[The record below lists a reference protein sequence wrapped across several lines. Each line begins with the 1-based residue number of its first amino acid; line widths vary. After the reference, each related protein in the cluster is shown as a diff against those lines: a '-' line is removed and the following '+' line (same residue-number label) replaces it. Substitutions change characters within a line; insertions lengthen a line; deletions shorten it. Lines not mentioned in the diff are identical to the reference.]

1 MHGKEN
7 MYSKINAM
15 ALFGMEGVLIR
26 VECDASSGLPEM
38 SMVGFLGAE
47 VREAK
52 DRVRT
57 ALNGR
62 NVKEITLEERK
73 TLFDGMKEVSLTV
86 QRDNGE
92 TEIAF
97 PFDEPKL

>member
-1 MHGKEN
+1 

-47 VREAK
+47 VKEAK
-52 DRVRT
+52 ERVRT
-57 ALNGR
+57 ALKNTGF
-62 NVKEITLEERK
+62 TLPPHLGH
-73 TLFDGMKEVSLTV
+73 TCTPS
-86 QRDNGE
+86 
-92 TEIAF
+92 
-97 PFDEPKL
+97 EPKMNFSS

>member
-1 MHGKEN
+1 

-47 VREAK
+47 VKEAK
-52 DRVRT
+52 
-57 ALNGR
+57 AKAAESAASG
-62 NVKEITLEERK
+62 
-73 TLFDGMKEVSLTV
+73 
-86 QRDNGE
+86 
-92 TEIAF
+92 
-97 PFDEPKL
+97 

>member
-1 MHGKEN
+1 

-57 ALNGR
+57 ALKNTGFTLPPRHVTVNLSPADIRKEGTSFDLAVASALPDQGKTAGGGR
-62 NVKEITLEERK
+62 
-73 TLFDGMKEVSLTV
+73 
-86 QRDNGE
+86 QR
-92 TEIAF
+92 
-97 PFDEPKL
+97 

>member
-1 MHGKEN
+1 

-57 ALNGR
+57 ALKNTK
-62 NVKEITLEERK
+62 VIFWQKSKKSKEIIPQKGRGVLNQSSCITTPGIRLIK
-73 TLFDGMKEVSLTV
+73 AVMDFTIL
-86 QRDNGE
+86 
-92 TEIAF
+92 
-97 PFDEPKL
+97 

>member
-1 MHGKEN
+1 MRRDLCYDVSGSEGESSPFFRAQKGIDSLHGKEN

-57 ALNGR
+57 ASAPR
-62 NVKEITLEERK
+62 
-73 TLFDGMKEVSLTV
+73 
-86 QRDNGE
+86 
-92 TEIAF
+92 
-97 PFDEPKL
+97 